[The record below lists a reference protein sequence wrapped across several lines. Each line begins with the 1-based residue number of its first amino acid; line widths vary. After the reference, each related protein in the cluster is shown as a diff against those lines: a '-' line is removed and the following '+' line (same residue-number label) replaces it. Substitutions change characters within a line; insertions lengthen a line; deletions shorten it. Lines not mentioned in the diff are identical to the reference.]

1 MQRPL
6 ATMLILGCAALAN
19 GWLFM
24 AKILPTLTPGQPP
37 GYKALYSA
45 GAAPRPVA
53 WTIMLNDTV
62 IGTAVSLAESTD
74 DAGMIVRSTLR
85 LDQLPIEE
93 IVPAWAK
100 LVIGNVLNAY
110 PTISLQAAGR
120 MKIDEAGHLRHFQSV
135 VQIPESDQKARLEGT
150 ISEKNEVSVSLRAG
164 SVVYEASRFL
174 PDEVTLGDEL
184 SPQATMPGLYPG
196 RRWVVPVFSPLRP
209 GTKPL
214 VTMFAVVEGQ
224 EPMHFD
230 GQLINA
236 DIVCYRD
243 APGGHHPPR
252 SRMWVDP
259 RGRVLRHESVILG
272 SRLQFLRT
280 TDEEAA
286 GLVGKLANHD
296 DHFRGFQP
304 LQGVRPPA
312 VEAAEKTT
320 AKPTEPP
327 ALTSHKPAHRVED
340 RHDRI

>member
-37 GYKALYSA
+37 GYKALYSD
-45 GAAPRPVA
+45 GSAPRPVA
-53 WTIMLNDTV
+53 WTIILNDTV
-62 IGTAVSLAESTD
+62 VGTAVSLAESTD

-100 LVIGNVLNAY
+100 FFVGNVLKSN
-110 PTISLQAAGR
+110 PNISLRAAGR
-120 MKIDEAGHLRHFQSV
+120 MKIDEAGQLRHFQSV
-135 VQIPESDQKARLEGT
+135 VKMPKSNQAVLLEGT
-150 ISEKNEVSVSLRAG
+150 ISEKNQASVALRAG
-164 SVVYEASRFL
+164 SVVYEATRFL

-196 RRWVVPVFSPLRP
+196 RRWLVPVFSPLRP
-209 GTKPL
+209 STKPL
-214 VTMFAVVEGQ
+214 VTMYAVVDGQ
-224 EPMHFD
+224 EPVHFD

-243 APGGHHPPR
+243 APGDHHQPR

-286 GLVGKLANHD
+286 GFVGKLTNHD
-296 DHFRGFQP
+296 DHFSEFSP
-304 LQGVRPPA
+304 LEGGD
-312 VEAAEKTT
+312 
-320 AKPTEPP
+320 
-327 ALTSHKPAHRVED
+327 H
-340 RHDRI
+340 